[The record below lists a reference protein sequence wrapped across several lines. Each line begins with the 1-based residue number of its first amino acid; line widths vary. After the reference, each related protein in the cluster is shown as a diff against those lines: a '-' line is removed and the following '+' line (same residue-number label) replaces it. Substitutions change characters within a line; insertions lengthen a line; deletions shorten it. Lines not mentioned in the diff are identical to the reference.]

1 MEDLDEKT
9 EHMQI
14 LARKIAKVL
23 NKEDDA
29 MAFAVINFVF
39 LSMVI
44 GSEQGPVVAKAMAAT
59 FINNV
64 INSIDSYYS
73 EGSDDNHVH

>member
-1 MEDLDEKT
+1 MEDLNEKA
-9 EHMQI
+9 ERMQL
-14 LARKIAKVL
+14 LARRIAKVL

-29 MAFAVINFVF
+29 MAFAAINFVF

-73 EGSDDNHVH
+73 ENSDDNHVH